1 MDCQIDGWI
10 DGQMYIYKGIDGQ
23 LDLYIYIGVD
33 IRQCVLEIKIYL
45 WKVQRIDNDDVIN
58 GCQQYTAAPLH

>member
-10 DGQMYIYKGIDGQ
+10 VGQMYIYKGIDGQ
-23 LDLYIYIGVD
+23 VDLYIGVD